1 MVRRQGKPRHVS
13 PSRARYE
20 QSHPTVSLRVDL
32 DTRKELLELKEKAGS
47 SVADVLRFGLKQSA
61 PSVREAYYRGFVAA
75 LAEMYE
81 ITCDE
86 CEDLALALCP
96 DPP

>member
-1 MVRRQGKPRHVS
+1 MVSRQGKPRHVS

-20 QSHPTVSLRVDL
+20 QSHPTVSLRVDS
-32 DTRKELLELKEKAGS
+32 DTRTELLELKEKGGL
-47 SVADVLRFGLKQSA
+47 SVADVLRVGLEKSA
-61 PSVREAYYRGFVAA
+61 PSVRKAYYRGFMAA
-75 LAEMYE
+75 LVEMYE

>member
-1 MVRRQGKPRHVS
+1 MVSRQGKPRHVS

-20 QSHPTVSLRVDL
+20 QSHPTVSLRVDS
-32 DTRKELLELKEKAGS
+32 DTGL
-47 SVADVLRFGLKQSA
+47 SVADVLRVGLEKSA
-61 PSVREAYYRGFVAA
+61 PSVREAYYRGFMAA
-75 LAEMYE
+75 LVEMYE

-96 DPP
+96 EPP